1 MQAHPFAT
9 VEFDPDSYGAA
20 LVPFMGAFVAGR
32 GGITDAEAQAWV
44 EGQRTLGERGEFSFA
59 CVQYCFTARKSG

>member
-1 MQAHPFAT
+1 
-9 VEFDPDSYGAA
+9 
-20 LVPFMGAFVAGR
+20 MGAFVAGR

>member
-1 MQAHPFAT
+1 
-9 VEFDPDSYGAA
+9 
-20 LVPFMGAFVAGR
+20 
-32 GGITDAEAQAWV
+32 V